1 MNKSE
6 INSKLNQLAENEEK
20 INKEAETFIQLRE
33 KLIFFMKAN
42 NITKLESEGIT
53 IDLSKEE

>member
-1 MNKSE
+1 MDKFE

-20 INKEAETFIQLRE
+20 INKEAESFIQLKE

-42 NITKLESEGIT
+42 NLTKLESDGIT
-53 IDLSKEE
+53 IDLSEEE

>member
-1 MNKSE
+1 MDKFE

-20 INKEAETFIQLRE
+20 INKEAEAFIQLKE

-42 NITKLESEGIT
+42 NLTKLEADGIT
-53 IDLSKEE
+53 IDVSEEE

>member
-20 INKEAETFIQLRE
+20 INKEAEALIQLRE

-42 NITKLESEGIT
+42 NTRLEAEGIT
-53 IDLSKEE
+53 IDLSEEE

>member
-1 MNKSE
+1 MDKFE

-20 INKEAETFIQLRE
+20 INKEAEPFIQLKE

-42 NITKLESEGIT
+42 NLTKLEADGIT
-53 IDLSKEE
+53 IDLSEEE

>member
-1 MNKSE
+1 MDKFE

-20 INKEAETFIQLRE
+20 INKEAETFIQLKE

-42 NITKLESEGIT
+42 NLTKLEADGIT
-53 IDLSKEE
+53 IDLSEEE